1 MLNKCYGCV
10 YYQSKTFYCGF
21 YLRGIET
28 AIYLCPNYR
37 SENEEM
43 HEVANRDA
51 FYGESLNDY
60 CNCPKM
66 ERLEDTK

>member
-43 HEVANRDA
+43 QEAANRDA
-51 FYGESLNDY
+51 F
-60 CNCPKM
+60 M
-66 ERLEDTK
+66 ENR